1 MVLDQEFSKN
11 VVLNY
16 VATNVMD
23 YVSDENYLDDTFNDL
38 FNSEPWIIGRFEA
51 SNALNNFDGY
61 EHETSLDGVF
71 GAIEFVTNCSEDEG
85 LEINYS
91 DLADPE
97 KLASLVAYY
106 EGKKVFNE
114 VLDETELDMD
124 DMASRENLEK
134 IKKEA
139 FKLMKEGQN

>member
-1 MVLDQEFSKN
+1 MILDQEFSKN

-23 YVSDENYLDDTFNDL
+23 YVSDENYLDDTLNDL

>member
-1 MVLDQEFSKN
+1 MSKN
-11 VVLNY
+11 TSFSEETILDY
-16 VATNVMD
+16 IATNAMD
-23 YVSDENYLDDTFNDL
+23 YVSDGNYLDDTLNDL

-61 EHETSLDGVF
+61 EHETSLDGVY
-71 GAIEFVTNCSEDEG
+71 GAIEFVTNCFEDEG

-106 EGKKVFNE
+106 EGEKVFNE
-114 VLDETELDMD
+114 ILDKAKLSLDD
-124 DMASRENLEK
+124 SATSENLKK
-134 IKKEA
+134 IKNEA
-139 FKLMKEGQN
+139 LKMMKEGQN

>member
-85 LEINYS
+85 LEIDYI

-106 EGKKVFNE
+106 EGEKVFNE
-114 VLDETELDMD
+114 ILDKTGLDMD
-124 DMASRENLEK
+124 DMASRENIEK

>member
-106 EGKKVFNE
+106 EGEKVFNE
-114 VLDETELDMD
+114 ILDKAKLSLDD
-124 DMASRENLEK
+124 SATSENLKK
-134 IKKEA
+134 IKNEA
-139 FKLMKEGQN
+139 LKMMKEGQN

>member
-23 YVSDENYLDDTFNDL
+23 YVSNENYLDDTFNDL

-114 VLDETELDMD
+114 VLDETRLDMD

>member
-1 MVLDQEFSKN
+1 MILDQEFSKN
-11 VVLNY
+11 VILDY
-16 VATNVMD
+16 VTTNVMD
-23 YVSDENYLDDTFNDL
+23 YVSDENYLNDTFNDL

-114 VLDETELDMD
+114 ILDKTGLDMD
-124 DMASRENLEK
+124 DMASRKNLEK

-139 FKLMKEGQN
+139 FKMMKEGQN

>member
-1 MVLDQEFSKN
+1 MILDQEFSKN

-23 YVSDENYLDDTFNDL
+23 YVSDENYLDNTFNDL

-51 SNALNNFDGY
+51 SNALNNFDSY

-71 GAIEFVTNCSEDEG
+71 GAIEFVMNYYEDEG
-85 LEINYS
+85 LEPNYS
-91 DLADPE
+91 GLADPE
-97 KLASLVAYY
+97 RLANMVAYIMG
-106 EGKKVFNE
+106 ENAFNE
-114 VLDETELDMD
+114 ILDKTGLNMD
-124 DMASRENLEK
+124 DMASRKNLEK

-139 FKLMKEGQN
+139 FKMMKEGQN

>member
-1 MVLDQEFSKN
+1 MILDQEFSKN

>member
-1 MVLDQEFSKN
+1 MILDQEFSKN

-23 YVSDENYLDDTFNDL
+23 YVSDENYLDDTLNDL

-114 VLDETELDMD
+114 VLDETGLDMN

-139 FKLMKEGQN
+139 FKLMKEGRN

>member
-1 MVLDQEFSKN
+1 MVFDQEFSKN

-71 GAIEFVTNCSEDEG
+71 GAIEFVANCSEDEG

>member
-1 MVLDQEFSKN
+1 MILDQEFSKN

-51 SNALNNFDGY
+51 SIALNNFDGY

-71 GAIEFVTNCSEDEG
+71 GTIEFVTNCSEDEG

-114 VLDETELDMD
+114 ILDKAKLSLDD
-124 DMASRENLEK
+124 SATSENLKK
-134 IKKEA
+134 IKNEA
-139 FKLMKEGQN
+139 LKMMKERQN

>member
-16 VATNVMD
+16 LATNVMD
-23 YVSDENYLDDTFNDL
+23 YVSNESYLDDTFNNL
-38 FNSEPWIIGRFEA
+38 FNSDPWIIGRFEA

-71 GAIEFVTNCSEDEG
+71 GAIEFVMNYYEDQG
-85 LEINYS
+85 LEPNYS

-106 EGKKVFNE
+106 EGEKAFNE
-114 VLDETELDMD
+114 ILDKTGLDMD

-134 IKKEA
+134 IKNEA
-139 FKLMKEGQN
+139 LKIMKEGRN

>member
-1 MVLDQEFSKN
+1 MSKDTSFNKQAILDHI
-11 VVLNY
+11 
-16 VATNVMD
+16 ATNVMD

-61 EHETSLDGVF
+61 EHETSLDGVY
-71 GAIEFVTNCSEDEG
+71 GAIEFVTNCFEDEG

-106 EGKKVFNE
+106 EGQKVFNE
-114 VLDETELDMD
+114 ILDKTGLDMD

-134 IKKEA
+134 IKNEA
-139 FKLMKEGQN
+139 LKIMKEGRN

>member
-1 MVLDQEFSKN
+1 MMFDQEFSKK
-11 VVLNY
+11 VVLDY
-16 VATNVMD
+16 VTTNVMD
-23 YVSDENYLDDTFNDL
+23 YVSDENYLDATFNNL

-51 SNALNNFDGY
+51 SIALNNFDGY
-61 EHETSLDGVF
+61 EHGTSLDGVF

-106 EGKKVFNE
+106 EGEKVFNE
-114 VLDETELDMD
+114 ILDKTGLDMD

>member
-1 MVLDQEFSKN
+1 MILDQEFSKN
-11 VVLNY
+11 VILDY
-16 VATNVMD
+16 VTTNVMD

-71 GAIEFVTNCSEDEG
+71 GAIEFVKDYELQNFGTVQNDDIS
-85 LEINYS
+85 
-91 DLADPE
+91 DPE
-97 KLASLVAYY
+97 RLANMVAYIMG
-106 EGKKVFNE
+106 ENAFNE
-114 VLDETELDMD
+114 ILDKTGLDMD
-124 DMASRENLEK
+124 DMASRKNLEK

-139 FKLMKEGQN
+139 FKMMKEGQN

>member
-11 VVLNY
+11 VVLDY

-51 SNALNNFDGY
+51 SIALNNFDGY

>member
-1 MVLDQEFSKN
+1 MSKDTSFSEETILD
-11 VVLNY
+11 Y
-16 VATNVMD
+16 IATNAMD

-114 VLDETELDMD
+114 VLDETGLDMD

>member
-1 MVLDQEFSKN
+1 MILDQEFSKN

-23 YVSDENYLDDTFNDL
+23 YVSDGNYLDDTFNDL

-61 EHETSLDGVF
+61 EHEASLDGVF

-114 VLDETELDMD
+114 VLDETRLDMY

-139 FKLMKEGQN
+139 LKMMKEGQN

>member
-23 YVSDENYLDDTFNDL
+23 YVSDENYLDGTFNDL

-114 VLDETELDMD
+114 ILDKAKLSLDD
-124 DMASRENLEK
+124 SATSENLKK
-134 IKKEA
+134 IKNEA
-139 FKLMKEGQN
+139 LKMMKEGQN